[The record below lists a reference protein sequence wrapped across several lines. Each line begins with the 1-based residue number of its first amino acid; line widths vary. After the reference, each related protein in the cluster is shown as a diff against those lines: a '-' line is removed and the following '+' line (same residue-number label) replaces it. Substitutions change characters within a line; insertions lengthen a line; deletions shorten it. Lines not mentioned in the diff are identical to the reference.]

1 MSLWSAILERLEP
14 LGLDLIK
21 RFRPEHPTSHVDFS
35 IALIALSA
43 KLAKADGKVSRSEV
57 TMFRRIMDIPPSE
70 EARVGRI
77 YDLCRQETDGF
88 EAYAARVHR
97 IIRGHP
103 DEEVIRENLL
113 DGLFHIAMAD
123 GEYHPNEDRFLRV
136 TADRLGLDEVGFAR
150 IRARHVPD
158 SWDPYQ
164 ILGVSQDADFS
175 EIRAARNA
183 LIKTHHPD
191 RLMAAGLPE
200 EMRRISEDRTRQIN
214 RAYEDLRLSLENG
227 KYPEGPPCI

>member
-14 LGLDLIK
+14 LRLDLIK
-21 RFRPEHPTSHVDFS
+21 RFRPEQPTSHVDFS

-43 KLAKADGKVSRSEV
+43 KLAKADGQVSRSEV
-57 TMFRRIMDIPPSE
+57 TMFRQIMDIPPSE
-70 EARVGRI
+70 EERVGRI
-77 YDLCRQETDGF
+77 FNLCRQETNGF

-136 TADRLGLDEVGFAR
+136 TADRLGLDEAGFAR
-150 IRARHVPD
+150 IRARHVPE

-164 ILGVSQDADFS
+164 ILGVSQEADFS

-200 EMRRISEDRTRQIN
+200 EMLKISEDRIRQIN
-214 RAYEDLRLSLENG
+214 RAYDELRLTVEKG
-227 KYPEGPPCI
+227 RYPDGSPCI